1 MHLRPRFTLEACC
14 AALGVLCLVLTVLLA
29 LVDLRI
35 LWVMVPLLAVVALL
49 FWLLSRTIT
58 RSVARMVRSA
68 GAQAP
73 GQLGLEG
80 LELPAALVDNHSV
93 IWYNRAFC
101 ATILQGQ
108 EQVVPSLKAVL
119 PGLDLEQ
126 CAQPKGQVLSV
137 GEQTYAVHASQPAGS
152 QPQDVRILYLLDETQ
167 LRWEAAEYS
176 ATRPACML
184 LEIDGYNELL
194 ADMKDSERARQ
205 IEAVNRVMED
215 YFAHTT
221 GFLRRISDARYIA
234 VVEER
239 HMREMVAAK
248 FDLLDQVRSL
258 DCAVPMTLSIGVGRG
273 GQTLHQCQELAQ
285 QSLDMALGRGGD
297 QAAVKTPDG
306 FAFYG
311 GVSRSVEKRSRV
323 KSRIIAT
330 ALTDMIH
337 QADSVIIMGHR
348 LSDLDSLGSAI
359 GVLSICKSMNVPAVI
374 AIRRE
379 ATLAQSLLQ
388 AFDRAGRGED
398 FIAPQKALDYITP
411 KTLLIV
417 VDTHIKGLLESREI
431 YEKCR
436 QVVVID
442 HHRKAVGHIED
453 AVLSFHEPYASSA
466 SELVSEL
473 IQYVNKGQSRPD
485 PLEAE
490 ALLAGIMLDTRNF
503 ALHTGVRTFEAA
515 AYLRKMG
522 AMTERVKLLFNSS
535 MEEYAA
541 KCNLVE
547 SAHLY
552 MGCAVS
558 VSEGLPAGM
567 DVAVP
572 QAANDL
578 LTIDGVGASFVAV
591 QKGSDVTISARSMG
605 AVNVQFI
612 MEKLGGGGHLTMAGA
627 QLKNTDI
634 QTAEQKIRQAIAA
647 YRADQEQA
655 ARQENG
661 PQEL

>member
-137 GEQTYAVHASQPAGS
+137 GEQTYAVHASQPAGI
-152 QPQDVRILYLLDETQ
+152 QPQDIRILYLLDETQ

-388 AFDRAGRGED
+388 AFDWAGRGED

-558 VSEGLPAGM
+558 ASEALPAGM